1 LFDSIQDHIRRSV
14 APSCVV
20 ALSRI
25 RAKQTL
31 ASTGARLLGQ
41 TLRMDLYF
49 AFDDAG
55 AAIAVPGVLQI
66 ANHQSVDLRLYPI
79 VNRGIANDPAAAARL
94 THSIKDA
101 QLLAA
106 RTGQRLM
113 RTGPVLAEA
122 CAFLA
127 NWTEAMRGHPAVNT
141 FAAAAVR
148 EIWFRSS
155 GEIPYEACARLY
167 RETFGQDRPT
177 DNPQLIE
184 AVQDNSRRLIRK
196 GHWESPVVDI
206 HGEWFFAHE
215 RLGEIASRLQQLSAS

>member
-1 LFDSIQDHIRRSV
+1 VTSASPAAGANFGRVHPAHADRYAMAEEFV
-14 APSCVV
+14 GVV
-20 ALSRI
+20 RGLWDCWA
-25 RAKQTL
+25 
-31 ASTGARLLGQ
+31 
-41 TLRMDLYF
+41 
-49 AFDDAG
+49 DDA
-55 AAIAVPGVLQI
+55 
-66 ANHQSVDLRLYPI
+66 I
-79 VNRGIANDPAAAARL
+79 VADRATGRYIDPAKVRALDHAGPHFRVKGPLNIGRAPQGRPVIL
-94 THSIKDA
+94 QAGGSDRG

-127 NWTEAMRGHPAVNT
+127 HWTEAMRGHPAVNT
-141 FAAAAVR
+141 FAAAAIR